1 MVKASQIDLW
11 VSVVLVMD
19 AKSTL
24 NKAFPNDMAN
34 FRRILQKELLN
45 ETIRSLAGEVVFAHV
60 LDEFVLE
67 LKALTLLLKWRE
79 RKGLRW
85 LDRFGWRL
93 KYPKKMTKALS
104 PANVPIMFTYPRGG

>member
-11 VSVVLVMD
+11 VSVVLAMD

-24 NKAFPNDMAN
+24 DKAFPNDMAN

-93 KYPKKMTKALS
+93 KYPKKMTKPLS
-104 PANVPIMFTYPRGG
+104 PTNVPIMFTYPRGG